1 MARKQRLRK
10 GRLYAGRAFKG
21 RLLGAEQGATPAVIP
36 TIGGGAAP
44 VHSSSQAVRIP
55 WAWDGRAPG
64 RKKRNR
70 ALLLLRP

>member
-21 RLLGAEQGATPAVIP
+21 RLLGAEQGATPTVIP
-36 TIGGGAAP
+36 TIGAAAP

-55 WAWDGRAPG
+55 WVWDGRAAG